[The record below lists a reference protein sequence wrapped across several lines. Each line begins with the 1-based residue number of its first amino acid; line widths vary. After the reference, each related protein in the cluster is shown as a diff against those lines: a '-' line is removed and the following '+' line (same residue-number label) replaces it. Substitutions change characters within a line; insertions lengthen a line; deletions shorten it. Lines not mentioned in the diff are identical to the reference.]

1 MITICWTHIDAMQR
15 WRRYCPTCR
24 RVTTQVGWR
33 QEWYGWH
40 VTCLRIEMSC
50 RTTRRMAPPQ
60 LPDHRDPAPNDR
72 MDDDVEDYDG
82 MVVAT
87 VVVCL
92 TVLLLGV
99 VTPIVLVWWLI
110 GW

>member
-1 MITICWTHIDAMQR
+1 
-15 WRRYCPTCR
+15 
-24 RVTTQVGWR
+24 
-33 QEWYGWH
+33 
-40 VTCLRIEMSC
+40 MSC
-50 RTTRRMAPPQ
+50 RTTRRMAPPR
-60 LPDHRDPAPNDR
+60 LPDQRDPAPDNR
-72 MDDDVEDYDG
+72 MDDAVEDYNG

-92 TVLLLGV
+92 TVFLLGV